1 MRRQQTDIEII
12 NVRLP
17 VGIISILDSLIKKNL
32 FSSRSE
38 AIREFSRKYV
48 LDNREQNRV
57 K

>member
-1 MRRQQTDIEII
+1 MQKRQQTDIEIV

-17 VGIISILDSLIKKNL
+17 VGIISMLDSLVKKNM

-48 LDNREQNRV
+48 LDQRV
-57 K
+57 QDK